1 MGTPSGITLAPEG
14 GAHQSMITPSIG
26 VELPDVS
33 YYEPCFG
40 QELEWIMLHAL
51 RLVRDREKSAYLRLT
66 SKRVDQEIFNM
77 PSDID
82 ARESLRRQVLSGAYR
97 LIDRSNESEY
107 QPGVNTV
114 HLVTSGAIVP
124 EAVEASRLLL
134 EEGLYANVINITG
147 PGPLFTRYQQSVQDS
162 MNMQAGI
169 REFMA
174 DVIPVNARAAPVVTV
189 ADAHPHMLSWIGSA
203 LGTRA
208 LPLGVMGFGQSGN
221 SHDLYEEYKIDVN
234 SIMSACFAALE
245 I

>member
-1 MGTPSGITLAPEG
+1 M
-14 GAHQSMITPSIG
+14 
-26 VELPDVS
+26 
-33 YYEPCFG
+33 
-40 QELEWIMLHAL
+40 
-51 RLVRDREKSAYLRLT
+51 
-66 SKRVDQEIFNM
+66 
-77 PSDID
+77 
-82 ARESLRRQVLSGAYR
+82 
-97 LIDRSNESEY
+97 IDRSNESEY
-107 QPGVNTV
+107 RPGVNTV

-208 LPLGVMGFGQSGN
+208 LPLGLVGFGQSGN
-221 SHDLYEEYKIDVN
+221 SLDLYEESKIDVN
-234 SIMSACFAALE
+234 SIMSACFDALE